1 MQVGTMELCENGLI
15 SYAIFT
21 LYRRTPLAIFPGNGR
36 KASKQND
43 IAVLKLNLSQPINK

>member
-21 LYRRTPLAIFPGNGR
+21 LYRRTPLAIFPR
-36 KASKQND
+36 KREKGKQT
-43 IAVLKLNLSQPINK
+43 K